1 MVNKKEKTDSFIIAR
16 EAVITAVITAVICC
30 LLLFATGLIPKS
42 AIKESCIK
50 SAEYFKDKELFDDL
64 MQERFNTR
72 CDNYGDILLINTMYH
87 ISGQNPVR
95 SLIQSFYYNPENES
109 VNISFYNSVMEDK
122 EPNVNW
128 SRYWQGAMVFVR
140 PLFVWVGI
148 EQARLIIG
156 LMVLALMISCVV
168 LLWRLGARGAA
179 VSYLLGNGIV
189 QIWMCLFCIE
199 YAMTFLV
206 ANAILLAMLCFFL
219 KREGEDN
226 IRKKGILLMAVS
238 GVVTCFVDLLTTET
252 LTVTIP
258 LLFLMILLYE
268 KGKLRG
274 IKVEIRY
281 LACCGITWCLS
292 YAGMFLFKWLLAA
305 IVLGTDAFTVALG
318 AAGKRLGGAVT
329 TEYAGSDAAVN
340 LGERIIGILYRN
352 QGSLFP
358 FKEKMTMG
366 VSLWLF
372 FGVCFLCFAIVY
384 LLRPKKLPFNI
395 IVTCLLL
402 GAVPYVRYLVLQN
415 HSYVHYFFTYRAQ
428 LVTVVAI
435 LYCTWQF
442 GLKGIIIRKKC
453 L

>member
-1 MVNKKEKTDSFIIAR
+1 MANKKEKTDFFIIFK
-16 EAVITAVITAVICC
+16 EAAITAVITAAICC
-30 LLLFATGLIPKS
+30 LLLFATGLIPQS

-50 SAEYFKDKELFDDL
+50 SAEYFKDKELFDDIMPNRL
-64 MQERFNTR
+64 NTR
-72 CDNYGDILLINTMYH
+72 RDNYGDILLLNTMYH

-109 VNISFYNSVMEDK
+109 VNISFYDSVMEDK

-128 SRYWQGAMVFVR
+128 SRYWQGATVLVR

-156 LMVLALMISCVV
+156 WMVLALMISCVA
-168 LLWRLGARGAA
+168 LLWRLGSKSAA

-189 QIWMCLFCIE
+189 QVWMCLFCIE

-206 ANAILLAMLCFFL
+206 ANVILLAVLCLFL
-219 KREGEDN
+219 KKESEDR
-226 IRKKGILLMAVS
+226 IRKRSLLLMAVS

-268 KGKLRG
+268 QGKLRG
-274 IKVEIRY
+274 IKEEIRY
-281 LACCGITWCLS
+281 LTGCGISWCLS
-292 YAGMFLFKWLLAA
+292 YVGMFLFKWLLAA
-305 IVLGTDAFTVALG
+305 MVLGTDAFTTALG
-318 AAGKRLGGAVT
+318 AAGKRLGGAVIT
-329 TEYAGSDAAVN
+329 GYAGADEAVN
-340 LGERIIGILYRN
+340 FGERVIGILYRN

-366 VSLWLF
+366 ASLWLF

-384 LLRPKKLPFNI
+384 LFRPKNLPFNI

-415 HSYVHYFFTYRAQ
+415 HAYIHYFFTYRAQ
-428 LVTVVAI
+428 MVTVVAI

-442 GLKGIIIRKKC
+442 GLKGIIIRKK
-453 L
+453 